1 MSDDRFQLLVSIA
14 HELDFV
20 GFLILGD
27 QVEDSVVVSIM
38 CHALN
43 VAALESNGLLNGLLF
58 HFFLFKLAICFGDLD
73 VSELTIRQ
81 KNVDLMEVFRVLLA
95 VEKSSGL

>member
-43 VAALESNGLLNGLLF
+43 VAALESNGLLF
-58 HFFLFKLAICFGDLD
+58 YFFLFKLAICFGDLD

-81 KNVDLMEVFRVLLA
+81 KNVDLMEVIRVLLA